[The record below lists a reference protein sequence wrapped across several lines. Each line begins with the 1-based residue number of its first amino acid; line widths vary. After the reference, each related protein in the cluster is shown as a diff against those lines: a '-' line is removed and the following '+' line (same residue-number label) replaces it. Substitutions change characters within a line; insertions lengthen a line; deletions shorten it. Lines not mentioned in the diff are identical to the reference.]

1 MAAPPLEENVP
12 PFLAFSVFFASFA
25 FEKTFPRAKIRSR
38 EGLPSFGGNA
48 FALSFGAQGLSFRV
62 MQEDFSDSLFA
73 SEETPKDAPEAT
85 DAGFRCPLAARMR
98 PRALSEILGHEKIL
112 GAGALLPRLIA
123 TDNFGSLLFYG
134 PPGCGKT
141 TLAEVIAAET
151 RCRCVRVNAVLSNTG
166 ELRDM
171 LRIARAAP
179 ERRTLLLID
188 EIHRFNKAQQDL
200 LLPDVEAGNV
210 RLIGCTTHNPGFYVI
225 PPLLSRSHLF
235 RLEPVEEKHVVA
247 SLARALADEERGLG
261 ALNISADADAL
272 AALARMSEGDMRRA
286 LNALETVALGHAPNS
301 ALTLADVAAFAR
313 ERQIRYDRNEDEHYD
328 TISAFIKSVRGSDP
342 DAAVYWLAVMLEG
355 GEDPRFIARRLVI
368 LASEDVGLADSRAL
382 GVAVAAQQA
391 CDFIGMPEAQLTL
404 AHATLF
410 LATCPKS
417 NSATEAIF
425 AARAAVREG
434 GRQRVP
440 AHLRDAHNKLNK
452 SLGNGDGYLYSHE
465 FPEGISGQTYLEK
478 PVRFYEPKPNGAEAA
493 IAERLARWNALRE
506 EIRSARAAKQGG
518 KKKRA

>member
-1 MAAPPLEENVP
+1 MA
-12 PFLAFSVFFASFA
+12 
-25 FEKTFPRAKIRSR
+25 
-38 EGLPSFGGNA
+38 
-48 FALSFGAQGLSFRV
+48 
-62 MQEDFSDSLFA
+62 EDFTDSLFA
-73 SEETPKDAPEAT
+73 ANRNEEAPEETPAPAS
-85 DAGFRCPLAARMR
+85 GFRRPLAARMR
-98 PRALSEILGHEKIL
+98 PRNLEEIFGHEKVL
-112 GAGALLPRLIA
+112 GKGTLLPRLIA

-141 TLAEVIAAET
+141 TLAEVIAAVT
-151 RCRCVRVNAVLSNTG
+151 HCHCVRINAVLSNTA
-166 ELRDM
+166 ELRDI
-171 LRIARAAP
+171 LRIARANP
-179 ERRTLLLID
+179 SRRTLLLID

-210 RLIGCTTHNPGFYVI
+210 RIIGCTTHNPGFYVI

-235 RLEPVEEKHVVA
+235 RLEPVAEAHVVA
-247 SLARALADEERGLG
+247 SLARALSDEERGLG
-261 ALNISADADAL
+261 ALNIAANPEAL
-272 AALARMSEGDMRRA
+272 LALARMSEGDMRRA

-301 ALTLADVAAFAR
+301 ELTLDDVAAFAR

-368 LASEDVGLADSRAL
+368 LASEDIGLADSRAL
-382 GVAVAAQQA
+382 TVAVAAQQA

-425 AARAAVREG
+425 AARTLLRESP
-434 GRQRVP
+434 RQRVP
-440 AHLRDAHNKLNK
+440 AHLRDAHNNFNK
-452 SLGNGDGYLYSHE
+452 SLGNGAAYLYSHE
-465 FPEGISGQTYLEK
+465 FPEGISGQTYLETPLK
-478 PVRFYEPKPNGAEAA
+478 IYTPKSNGAEAA
-493 IAERLARWNALRE
+493 IAERLARWDALRE
-506 EIRSARAAKQGG
+506 KIRAENAQAAR
-518 KKKRA
+518 KKKN